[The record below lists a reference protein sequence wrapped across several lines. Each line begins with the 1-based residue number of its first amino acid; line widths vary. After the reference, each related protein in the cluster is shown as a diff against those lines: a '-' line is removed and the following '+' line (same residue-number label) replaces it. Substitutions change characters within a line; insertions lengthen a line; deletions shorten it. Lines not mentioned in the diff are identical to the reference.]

1 MKDIYVTEEIETR
14 LQNVMKE
21 LKNIMI
27 EIEEEDLE
35 IEGTMEIE
43 NHTVKQVLNCTLE
56 VLEQN

>member
-1 MKDIYVTEEIETR
+1 MRDIYVNEDVETR

-21 LKNIMI
+21 LRNIMI

-35 IEGTMEIE
+35 IKGTMEIE

-56 VLEQN
+56 VL